1 MSNANHYHY
10 QSHIRMHIMSERSL
24 LTRTPLSI
32 AIAVLCS
39 SLSAN
44 VLAETKVTDTDE
56 QMVVTATRTEMALK
70 KAPASMSVIT
80 AQDIEDS
87 PGITLADIVAESTSV
102 ESDFDSTRA
111 GRQMTSIRG
120 MDSDYTLIMV
130 NGRRLS
136 SASAIIRGNDFDLST
151 IPADSIE
158 RVEIIRGPMSA
169 LYGSDGMGGTINI
182 ITKAPENDWSSTVS
196 MDNSS
201 PMDGNGGQEYSV
213 GLTTSGA
220 LIEDEL
226 FARVSVNQT
235 SRNAWQPYSGTH
247 NSGYDREDVTALEG
261 RDTLS
266 MLASL
271 TWHATD
277 NQTLDFDFG
286 YSDDERESAAES
298 SSSVIESNT
307 HVVRHS
313 QAITHSGY
321 WSWGDTQVRYSRENV
336 TDNNAA
342 DLGNNFSSDIEELT
356 QIVEASA
363 TTYLGDSHTLT
374 FGMDYQLSELTNKE
388 NLVSGTSEAYQG
400 ALFIQDQWL
409 MTEQLTATI
418 GGRLDKHELYG
429 EEFSPRV
436 YLVHQTTND
445 LIIKGGVGKAF
456 KAPSLTQNQPDYQV
470 SSCKGGC
477 ALVGNEDL
485 KPETSLNY
493 ELAAVYTQP
502 RWNVEAALFRN
513 EINDLID
520 RTEGYCPQ
528 GGDWNESARQC
539 ENPDGSSTGELG
551 AKTYEN
557 VAEAIIQGVEIA
569 GQYQISDEWGV
580 SGNYTYLDT
589 EDKSTGDELLERYK
603 HSGLVKLSWNPTYD
617 LNTFVSARYRGERQ
631 IEADLIQDAY
641 TTLNI
646 GTVYN
651 VNDSVRLR
659 AGISNLT
666 DESVSNE
673 LEYLGYVEQPRTYY
687 VGMTADF

>member
-1 MSNANHYHY
+1 MTD
-10 QSHIRMHIMSERSL
+10 RSL
-24 LTRTPLSI
+24 FSPKPL
-32 AIAVLCS
+32 AIAVAFICS
-39 SLSAN
+39 AVSTVSLAN
-44 VLAETKVTDTDE
+44 EASTETDE
-56 QMVVTATRTEMALK
+56 QMVVTATRTETSLK
-70 KAPASMSVIT
+70 QAPASMSVIT
-80 AQDIEDS
+80 AEDIENN
-87 PGITLADIVAESTSV
+87 PGITLADIVADATSV

-111 GRQMTSIRG
+111 GRQMISIRG

-182 ITKAPENDWSSTVS
+182 ITKAPENDWISTLS
-196 MDNSS
+196 MDTSS
-201 PMDGNGGQEYSV
+201 PMDGNGGQEHSV

-226 FARVSVNQT
+226 FARFSVNQT
-235 SRNAWQPYSGTH
+235 SRDAWQPYSGTH
-247 NSGYDREDVTALEG
+247 SSGYDREDITALEG

-266 MLASL
+266 LLANL
-271 TWHATD
+271 TWYATD
-277 NQTLDFDFG
+277 NETIDLDLG

-298 SSSVIESNT
+298 SSSVIESDT
-307 HVVRHS
+307 RVVRHS
-313 QAITHSGY
+313 QAITHSGF
-321 WSWGDTQVRYSRENV
+321 WNWGDTQVRYSRENV
-336 TDNNAA
+336 TDTDAA

-356 QIVEASA
+356 QILEASA
-363 TTYLGDSHTLT
+363 TTYFGDSHTLT
-374 FGMDYQLSELTNKE
+374 FGMDYQLSKLTNKE
-388 NLVSGTSEAYQG
+388 NLVSGSSEAYQG
-400 ALFIQDQWL
+400 SLFVQDQWEV
-409 MTEQLTATI
+409 TDQLTATI

-436 YLVHQTTND
+436 YMVHQTTDD

-456 KAPSLTQNQPDYQV
+456 KAPTLTQNQADYQV

-477 ALVGNEDL
+477 VLVGNEDL

-493 ELAAVYTQP
+493 ELATVYTQP

-513 EINDLID
+513 EINDLIE
-520 RTEGYCPQ
+520 RTEGYCPD
-528 GGDWNESARQC
+528 GGEWNESARQC
-539 ENPDGSSTGELG
+539 ENPDGTPTGNLG
-551 AKTYEN
+551 AKTYQN
-557 VAEAIIQGVEIA
+557 VSEAIIQGVELA
-569 GQYQISDEWGV
+569 GGFQISEQWDV

-589 EDKSTGDELLERYK
+589 EDKSTGEQLLERYK
-603 HSGLVKLSWNPTYD
+603 HSGLVKLNWSPTYD
-617 LNTFVSARYRGERQ
+617 LTTFVSARYRGERQ
-631 IEADLIQDAY
+631 IETDLTQDAY

-651 VNDSVRLR
+651 VNDSVRIR
-659 AGISNLT
+659 AGITNLT
-666 DESVSNE
+666 DEAVSQE
-673 LEYLGYVEQPRTYY
+673 LEYLGYVEEPRTYY

>member
-1 MSNANHYHY
+1 
-10 QSHIRMHIMSERSL
+10 MSERSL
-24 LTRTPLSI
+24 LIRKPLLVRKPLSI
-32 AIAVLCS
+32 AVAVIFT

-44 VLAETKVTDTDE
+44 VLAQEEAKPTDE

-70 KAPASMSVIT
+70 QAPASMSVIT

-111 GRQMTSIRG
+111 GRQMISIRG

-182 ITKAPENDWSSTVS
+182 ITKAPENDWSSTLS
-196 MDNSS
+196 MDTSS
-201 PMDGNGGQEYSV
+201 PLDGDGGEEYSV

-247 NSGYDREDVTALEG
+247 SSGYDRSDVTALEE

-266 MLASL
+266 LLASL
-271 TWHATD
+271 TWNATD
-277 NQTLDFDFG
+277 NQTIDFDFG

-298 SSSVIESNT
+298 AKSVIESDT
-307 HVVRHS
+307 RVVRHS
-313 QAITHSGY
+313 QAITHSGF

-336 TDNNAA
+336 TDNDAA

-388 NLVSGTSEAYQG
+388 NLSSGTSEAYQG
-400 ALFIQDQWL
+400 ALFVQDQWV
-409 MTEQLTATI
+409 MTDKLTATI

-456 KAPSLTQNQPDYQV
+456 KAPTLTQNQSDYTV

-485 KPETSLNY
+485 NPETSLNY
-493 ELAAVYTQP
+493 ELATVYTQP

-513 EINDLID
+513 EINDLIE

-528 GGDWNESARQC
+528 GGDWNESALQC
-539 ENPDGSSTGELG
+539 ENADGTPTGDLG
-551 AKTYEN
+551 AKTYQN
-557 VAEAIIQGVEIA
+557 VSEAIIQGVEL
-569 GQYQISDEWGV
+569 GGMYQISDEWAV

-589 EDKSTGDELLERYK
+589 EDKSTGEQLLERYK
-603 HSGLVKLSWNPTYD
+603 HSGFVKLNWSPTYD
-617 LNTFVSARYRGERQ
+617 LSTFVSARYRGERQ
-631 IEADLIQDAY
+631 IESDLTQDAY

-666 DESVSNE
+666 DESVSDD
-673 LEYLGYVEQPRTYY
+673 LEYIGYVEEPRTYY

>member
-1 MSNANHYHY
+1 
-10 QSHIRMHIMSERSL
+10 MSESSL
-24 LTRTPLSI
+24 LIRKPLLVRKPLSI
-32 AIAVLCS
+32 AVAVICT

-44 VLAETKVTDTDE
+44 VLAQEAQATDE

-70 KAPASMSVIT
+70 QAPASMSVIT

-111 GRQMTSIRG
+111 GRQMISIRG

-182 ITKAPENDWSSTVS
+182 ITKAPENDWSSTLS
-196 MDNSS
+196 MDTSS
-201 PMDGNGGQEYSV
+201 PLDGDGGEEYSM
-213 GLTTSGA
+213 GFTTSGA

-226 FARVSVNQT
+226 FARLSVNQT
-235 SRNAWQPYSGTH
+235 SRDAWQPYSG
-247 NSGYDREDVTALEG
+247 NGREDITALEE

-266 MLASL
+266 LLASL

-277 NQTLDFDFG
+277 NQTVDFDFG
-286 YSDDERESAAES
+286 YSDDKRDGLAEHATG
-298 SSSVIESNT
+298 VNPVDT
-307 HVVRHS
+307 KVVRNS
-313 QAITHSGY
+313 QAITHSGF

-336 TDNNAA
+336 TDNDAA
-342 DLGNNFSSDIEELT
+342 DSDTNYSSDVEELT

-363 TTYLGDSHTLT
+363 TTYLGESHTVT

-388 NLVSGTSEAYQG
+388 NLVNDTSEAYQG

-418 GGRLDKHELYG
+418 GGRLDKHEQYG

-456 KAPSLTQNQPDYQV
+456 KAPTLTQNHTDYTV
-470 SSCKGGC
+470 NSCKGWC
-477 ALVGNEDL
+477 DIVGNEDL
-485 KPETSLNY
+485 NPETSWNY
-493 ELAAVYTQP
+493 EIAALYTQP
-502 RWNVEAALFRN
+502 RWNVEGALFRN
-513 EINDLID
+513 EIQDLID
-520 RTEGYCPQ
+520 RGDTECRS
-528 GGDWNESARQC
+528 GGTWGGNGFGCVD
-539 ENPDGSSTGELG
+539 TGG
-551 AKTYEN
+551 NFVSKGTRSYVN
-557 VAEAIIQGVEIA
+557 VSEAVIQGAELT
-569 GQYQISDEWGV
+569 GQFQITDEWGV
-580 SGNYTYLDT
+580 SGNYTFLDT
-589 EDKSTGDELLERYK
+589 EDKSTGEELLERYK
-603 HSGLVKLSWNPTYD
+603 HSGLVKLNWSPTYD
-617 LNTFVSARYRGERQ
+617 LNTFVSARYRGERN
-631 IEADLIQDAY
+631 IETDLTQEAY

-646 GTVYN
+646 GGVYN
-651 VNDSVRLR
+651 INDSVRVR
-659 AGISNLT
+659 AGITNLT
-666 DESVSNE
+666 DEAVSQE
-673 LEYLGYVEQPRTYY
+673 LESMGYVEEPRTYY

>member
-1 MSNANHYHY
+1 MTD
-10 QSHIRMHIMSERSL
+10 RSL
-24 LTRTPLSI
+24 FSPKPL
-32 AIAVLCS
+32 AIAVAFICS
-39 SLSAN
+39 SVSTVSFAN
-44 VLAETKVTDTDE
+44 EASTETDE
-56 QMVVTATRTEMALK
+56 QMVVTATRTETSLK
-70 KAPASMSVIT
+70 QAPASMSVIT
-80 AQDIEDS
+80 AEDIENN
-87 PGITLADIVAESTSV
+87 PGITLADIVADSTSV

-111 GRQMTSIRG
+111 GRQMISIRG

-182 ITKAPENDWSSTVS
+182 ITKAPENDWSSTLS
-196 MDNSS
+196 MDTSS
-201 PMDGNGGQEYSV
+201 PMDGNGGQEHSV

-226 FARVSVNQT
+226 FARFSVNQT
-235 SRNAWQPYSGTH
+235 SRDAWQPYSGTH
-247 NSGYDREDVTALEG
+247 SSGYDREDITALEG

-266 MLASL
+266 LLANL
-271 TWHATD
+271 TWYATD
-277 NQTLDFDFG
+277 NQTIDLDLG

-298 SSSVIESNT
+298 SSSVIESDT
-307 HVVRHS
+307 RVVRHS
-313 QAITHSGY
+313 QAITHSGF

-336 TDNNAA
+336 TDTDAA

-356 QIVEASA
+356 QILEASA

-374 FGMDYQLSELTNKE
+374 FGMDYQLSKLINKE
-388 NLVSGTSEAYQG
+388 NLVSGSSEAYQG
-400 ALFIQDQWL
+400 ALFVQDQWEV
-409 MTEQLTATI
+409 TDQLTATI

-436 YLVHQTTND
+436 YMVHQTTDD

-456 KAPSLTQNQPDYQV
+456 KAPTLTQNQADYQV

-477 ALVGNEDL
+477 VLVGNEDL

-493 ELAAVYTQP
+493 ELATVYTQP

-513 EINDLID
+513 EINDLIE
-520 RTEGYCPQ
+520 RTEGYCPD
-528 GGDWNESARQC
+528 GGEWNESARQC
-539 ENPDGSSTGELG
+539 ENPDGTPTGNLG
-551 AKTYEN
+551 AKTYHN
-557 VAEAIIQGVEIA
+557 VSEAIIQGVELA
-569 GQYQISDEWGV
+569 GGFQISEQWDV

-589 EDKSTGDELLERYK
+589 EDKSTGEQLLERYK
-603 HSGLVKLSWNPTYD
+603 HSGLVKLNWSPTYD
-617 LNTFVSARYRGERQ
+617 LTTFVSARYRGERQ
-631 IEADLIQDAY
+631 IETDLTQDAY

-651 VNDSVRLR
+651 VNGSVRIR
-659 AGISNLT
+659 AGITNLT
-666 DESVSNE
+666 DEAVTQE
-673 LEYLGYVEQPRTYY
+673 LEYLGYVEEPRTYY

>member
-1 MSNANHYHY
+1 MTD
-10 QSHIRMHIMSERSL
+10 RSL
-24 LTRTPLSI
+24 FSAKPL
-32 AIAVLCS
+32 AIAVAFICS
-39 SLSAN
+39 SVPTVSFANNESA
-44 VLAETKVTDTDE
+44 ETDE
-56 QMVVTATRTEMALK
+56 QMVVTATRTETLLK
-70 KAPASMSVIT
+70 QAPASMSVIT
-80 AQDIEDS
+80 AEDIENN
-87 PGITLADIVAESTSV
+87 PGITLADIVADSTSV

-111 GRQMTSIRG
+111 GRQMISIRG

-151 IPADSIE
+151 IPTESIE

-182 ITKAPENDWSSTVS
+182 ITKAPENDWSSTLS
-196 MDNSS
+196 MDTSS
-201 PMDGNGGQEYSV
+201 PMDGNGGQEHSV

-226 FARVSVNQT
+226 FARFSVNQT
-235 SRNAWQPYSGTH
+235 SRDAWQPYSGTH
-247 NSGYDREDVTALEG
+247 SSGYDREDITALEG

-266 MLASL
+266 LLANL
-271 TWHATD
+271 TWYATD
-277 NQTLDFDFG
+277 NQTIDIDLG

-298 SSSVIESNT
+298 SSSVIESDT
-307 HVVRHS
+307 RVVRHS
-313 QAITHSGY
+313 QAITHSGF
-321 WSWGDTQVRYSRENV
+321 WGWGDTQVRYSRENV
-336 TDNNAA
+336 TDNDAA

-374 FGMDYQLSELTNKE
+374 FGMDYQLSKLTNKE
-388 NLVSGTSEAYQG
+388 NLVSGASEAYQG
-400 ALFIQDQWL
+400 ALFVQDQWE

-436 YLVHQTTND
+436 YMVHQTTDD

-456 KAPSLTQNQPDYQV
+456 KAPTLTQNQSDYQV

-477 ALVGNEDL
+477 VLVGNEDL

-493 ELAAVYTQP
+493 ELATVYTQP

-513 EINDLID
+513 EINDLIE
-520 RTEGYCPQ
+520 RTEGYCPD

-539 ENPDGSSTGELG
+539 EDSNGNPTGNLG
-551 AKTYEN
+551 AKTYQN
-557 VAEAIIQGVEIA
+557 VSEAIIQGVELA
-569 GQYQISDEWGV
+569 GGFQISEQWDV

-589 EDKSTGDELLERYK
+589 EDKSTGEQLLERYK
-603 HSGLVKLSWNPTYD
+603 HSGLVKLNWSPTYD
-617 LNTFVSARYRGERQ
+617 LMAFVSARYRGERQ
-631 IEADLIQDAY
+631 IETDLTQDAY

-651 VNDSVRLR
+651 VNDSVRIR
-659 AGISNLT
+659 AGITNLT
-666 DESVSNE
+666 DEAVSQE
-673 LEYLGYVEQPRTYY
+673 LEYLGYVEEPRTYY

>member
-1 MSNANHYHY
+1 
-10 QSHIRMHIMSERSL
+10 MSERSL
-24 LTRTPLSI
+24 LIRKPLLVRKPLSI
-32 AIAVLCS
+32 AVAVICT

-44 VLAETKVTDTDE
+44 VLAQEEAQATDE

-70 KAPASMSVIT
+70 QAPASMSVIT

-111 GRQMTSIRG
+111 GRQMISIRG

-182 ITKAPENDWSSTVS
+182 ITKAPENDWSSTLS
-196 MDNSS
+196 MDTSS
-201 PMDGNGGQEYSV
+201 PLDGDGGEEYSM
-213 GLTTSGA
+213 GFTTSGA

-226 FARVSVNQT
+226 FARLSVNQT
-235 SRNAWQPYSGTH
+235 SRDAWQPYSGTH
-247 NSGYDREDVTALEG
+247 SSGYDRSDITALEE
-261 RDTLS
+261 RETLS
-266 MLASL
+266 LLASL
-271 TWHATD
+271 TWNATD
-277 NQTLDFDFG
+277 NQTIDFDFG
-286 YSDDERESAAES
+286 YSDDERESSAENV
-298 SSSVIESNT
+298 SSVIESDT
-307 HVVRHS
+307 RVVRQS
-313 QAITHSGY
+313 QAITHSGF

-336 TDNNAA
+336 TDNDAA
-342 DLGNNFSSDIEELT
+342 DSDTNYSSDVEELT

-363 TTYLGDSHTLT
+363 TTYLGESHTVT

-388 NLVSGTSEAYQG
+388 NLVNGTSEAYQG

-418 GGRLDKHELYG
+418 GGRLDKHEQYG

-456 KAPSLTQNQPDYQV
+456 KAPTLTQNHTDYTV
-470 SSCKGGC
+470 NSCKGWC
-477 ALVGNEDL
+477 DIVGNEDL
-485 KPETSLNY
+485 NPETSWNY
-493 ELAAVYTQP
+493 EIAALYTQP
-502 RWNVEAALFRN
+502 RWNVEGALFRN
-513 EINDLID
+513 EIQDLID
-520 RTEGYCPQ
+520 RGDTECRS
-528 GGDWNESARQC
+528 GGTWGGNGFGCVD
-539 ENPDGSSTGELG
+539 TGG
-551 AKTYEN
+551 NFVSKGTRSYVN
-557 VAEAIIQGVEIA
+557 VSEAVIQGAELT
-569 GQYQISDEWGV
+569 GQFQITDEWGV
-580 SGNYTYLDT
+580 SGNYTFLDT
-589 EDKSTGDELLERYK
+589 EDKSTGEELLERYK
-603 HSGLVKLSWNPTYD
+603 HSGLVKLNWSPTYD
-617 LNTFVSARYRGERQ
+617 LNTFISARYRGERN
-631 IEADLIQDAY
+631 IETDLTQEAY

-646 GTVYN
+646 GGVYN
-651 VNDSVRLR
+651 INDSVRVR
-659 AGISNLT
+659 AGITNLT
-666 DESVSNE
+666 DEAVSQE
-673 LEYLGYVEQPRTYY
+673 LESMGYVEEPRTYY

>member
-1 MSNANHYHY
+1 M
-10 QSHIRMHIMSERSL
+10 IRKPL
-24 LTRTPLSI
+24 LVRKPLSI
-32 AIAVLCS
+32 AVAVICT

-44 VLAETKVTDTDE
+44 VLAQEEAQATDE

-70 KAPASMSVIT
+70 QAPASMSVIT

-111 GRQMTSIRG
+111 GRQMISIRG

-182 ITKAPENDWSSTVS
+182 ITKAPENDWSSTLS
-196 MDNSS
+196 MDTSS
-201 PMDGNGGQEYSV
+201 PLDGDGGEEYSM
-213 GLTTSGA
+213 GFTTSGA

-226 FARVSVNQT
+226 FARLSVNQT

-247 NSGYDREDVTALEG
+247 SSGYDRSDVTALEE

-271 TWHATD
+271 TWHMTD
-277 NQTLDFDFG
+277 NQTIDFDFG

-298 SSSVIESNT
+298 AKSVIESDT
-307 HVVRHS
+307 RVVRHS
-313 QAITHSGY
+313 QAITHSGF

-336 TDNNAA
+336 TDNDAA

-363 TTYLGDSHTLT
+363 TTYLGYSHTLT

-388 NLVSGTSEAYQG
+388 NLSSGMSEAYQG
-400 ALFIQDQWL
+400 ALFVQDQWV
-409 MTEQLTATI
+409 MTDSLTATF

-456 KAPSLTQNQPDYQV
+456 KAPTLTQNQSDYTV

-485 KPETSLNY
+485 NPETSINY
-493 ELAAVYTQP
+493 ELATVYTQP

-513 EINDLID
+513 EINDLIE
-520 RTEGYCPQ
+520 RTQGYCPQ
-528 GGDWNESARQC
+528 GGDWNESALQC
-539 ENPDGSSTGELG
+539 ENPDGTPTGDLG
-551 AKTYEN
+551 AKTHQN
-557 VAEAIIQGVEIA
+557 VSEAIIQGVEL
-569 GQYQISDEWGV
+569 GGMYQISDEWAV

-589 EDKSTGDELLERYK
+589 EDKSTGEELLERYK
-603 HSGLVKLSWNPTYD
+603 HSGFVKLNWNPTYD
-617 LNTFVSARYRGERQ
+617 LSTFVSARYRGERQ
-631 IEADLIQDAY
+631 IDSDLTQDAY

-666 DESVSNE
+666 DESVSDE
-673 LEYLGYVEQPRTYY
+673 LEYIGYVEEPRTYY
-687 VGMTADF
+687 IGMTADF

>member
-1 MSNANHYHY
+1 M
-10 QSHIRMHIMSERSL
+10 IRKPL
-24 LTRTPLSI
+24 LVRKPLSI
-32 AIAVLCS
+32 AVAVICT

-44 VLAETKVTDTDE
+44 VLAQEEAQATDE

-70 KAPASMSVIT
+70 QAPASMSVIT

-111 GRQMTSIRG
+111 GRQMISIRG

-182 ITKAPENDWSSTVS
+182 ITKAPENDWSSTLS
-196 MDNSS
+196 MDTSS
-201 PMDGNGGQEYSV
+201 PLDGDGGEEYSM
-213 GLTTSGA
+213 GFTTSGA

-226 FARVSVNQT
+226 FARLSVNQT
-235 SRNAWQPYSGTH
+235 SRDAWQPYSG
-247 NSGYDREDVTALEG
+247 NGREDITALEE

-266 MLASL
+266 LLASL

-277 NQTLDFDFG
+277 NQTVDFDFG
-286 YSDDERESAAES
+286 YSDDKRDGLAEHATG
-298 SSSVIESNT
+298 VNPVDT
-307 HVVRHS
+307 KVVRNS
-313 QAITHSGY
+313 QAITHSGF

-336 TDNNAA
+336 TDNDAA
-342 DLGNNFSSDIEELT
+342 DSDTNYSSDVEELT

-363 TTYLGDSHTLT
+363 TTYLGESHTVT

-388 NLVSGTSEAYQG
+388 NLVNDTSEAYQG

-418 GGRLDKHELYG
+418 GGRLDKHEQYG

-456 KAPSLTQNQPDYQV
+456 KAPTLTQNHTDYTV
-470 SSCKGGC
+470 NSCKGWC
-477 ALVGNEDL
+477 DIVGNEDL
-485 KPETSLNY
+485 NPETSWNY
-493 ELAAVYTQP
+493 EIAALYTQP
-502 RWNVEAALFRN
+502 RWNVEGALFRN
-513 EINDLID
+513 EIQDLID
-520 RTEGYCPQ
+520 RGDTECRS
-528 GGDWNESARQC
+528 GGTWGGNGFGCVD
-539 ENPDGSSTGELG
+539 TGG
-551 AKTYEN
+551 NFVSKGTRSYVN
-557 VAEAIIQGVEIA
+557 VSEAVIQGAELT
-569 GQYQISDEWGV
+569 GQFQITDEWGV
-580 SGNYTYLDT
+580 SGNYTFLDT
-589 EDKSTGDELLERYK
+589 EDKSTGEELLERYK
-603 HSGLVKLSWNPTYD
+603 HSGLVKLNWSPTYD
-617 LNTFVSARYRGERQ
+617 LNTFVSARYRGERN
-631 IEADLIQDAY
+631 IETDLTQEAY

-646 GTVYN
+646 GGVYN
-651 VNDSVRLR
+651 INDSVRVR
-659 AGISNLT
+659 AGITNLT
-666 DESVSNE
+666 DEAVSQE
-673 LEYLGYVEQPRTYY
+673 LESMGYVEEPRTYY

>member
-1 MSNANHYHY
+1 MN
-10 QSHIRMHIMSERSL
+10 IMSERSL
-24 LTRTPLSI
+24 LIRKPLSI
-32 AIAVLCS
+32 AVAVICT

-44 VLAETKVTDTDE
+44 VLAQEEAQATDE

-70 KAPASMSVIT
+70 QAPASMSVIT

-111 GRQMTSIRG
+111 GRQMISIRG

-182 ITKAPENDWSSTVS
+182 ITKAPENDWSSTLS
-196 MDNSS
+196 MDSSS
-201 PMDGNGGQEYSV
+201 PMDGNGGQEQSV
-213 GLTTSGA
+213 GFTTSGA

-226 FARVSVNQT
+226 FARLSVNQT
-235 SRNAWQPYSGTH
+235 SRNAWQPYSGYRTDKVD
-247 NSGYDREDVTALEG
+247 GQDVVTNRSDITALEE

-266 MLASL
+266 LLASL
-271 TWHATD
+271 SWHATD
-277 NQTLDFDFG
+277 NQTIDFDFG
-286 YSDDERESAAES
+286 YSDDERDSLAES
-298 SSSVIESNT
+298 LTSVMESDT
-307 HVVRHS
+307 RVVRQS
-313 QAITHSGY
+313 QAITHSGF

-336 TDNNAA
+336 TDHDAA
-342 DLGNNFSSDIEELT
+342 DSDEIYSSDIEELT

-363 TTYLGDSHTLT
+363 TTYLGDSHTVT

-388 NLVSGTSEAYQG
+388 NLSSGSSEAYQG
-400 ALFIQDQWL
+400 ALFVQDQWL
-409 MTEQLTATI
+409 MTDQLTATI

-456 KAPSLTQNQPDYQV
+456 KAPTLTQNQTDYTV
-470 SSCKGGC
+470 NSCKGVC
-477 ALVGNEDL
+477 DLHGNEDL

-493 ELAAVYTQP
+493 EVAAIYSQP
-502 RWNVEAALFRN
+502 RWSVEGALFRN

-520 RTEGYCPQ
+520 RDETY
-528 GGDWNESARQC
+528 C
-539 ENPDGSSTGELG
+539 ENGGVFESGKGCADSSSSTGYVNGKRTYTNVSEAVVQGAEL
-551 AKTYEN
+551 T
-557 VAEAIIQGVEIA
+557 
-569 GQYQISDEWGV
+569 GQFQITDEWGV
-580 SGNYTYLDT
+580 SGNYTFLDT
-589 EDKSTGDELLERYK
+589 EDKSTGEELLERYK
-603 HSGLVKLSWNPTYD
+603 HSGLVKLNWSPTYD
-617 LNTFVSARYRGERQ
+617 LSTFVSARYRGERQ
-631 IEADLIQDAY
+631 IESDLTQDAY
-641 TTLNI
+641 TTLNL
-646 GTVYN
+646 GAVYN
-651 VNDSVRLR
+651 VNASVRLR
-659 AGISNLT
+659 AGITNLT
-666 DESVSNE
+666 DEAVSQE
-673 LEYLGYVEQPRTYY
+673 LESMGYVEEPRTYY

>member
-1 MSNANHYHY
+1 MN
-10 QSHIRMHIMSERSL
+10 IMSERSL
-24 LTRTPLSI
+24 LIRKPLSI
-32 AIAVLCS
+32 AVAVICT

-44 VLAETKVTDTDE
+44 VLAQEEAQATDE

-70 KAPASMSVIT
+70 QAPASMSVIT

-111 GRQMTSIRG
+111 GRQMISIRG

-182 ITKAPENDWSSTVS
+182 ITKAPENDWSSTLS
-196 MDNSS
+196 MDTSS
-201 PMDGNGGQEYSV
+201 PLDGDGGEEYSM
-213 GLTTSGA
+213 GFTTSGA

-226 FARVSVNQT
+226 FARLSVNQT

-247 NSGYDREDVTALEG
+247 SSGYDRSDVTALEE

-271 TWHATD
+271 TWHMTD
-277 NQTLDFDFG
+277 NQTIDFDFG

-298 SSSVIESNT
+298 AKSVIESDT
-307 HVVRHS
+307 RVVRHS
-313 QAITHSGY
+313 QAITHSGF

-336 TDNNAA
+336 TDNDAA

-363 TTYLGDSHTLT
+363 TTYLGYSHTLT

-388 NLVSGTSEAYQG
+388 NLSSGMSEAYQG
-400 ALFIQDQWL
+400 ALFVQDQWV
-409 MTEQLTATI
+409 MTDSLTATF

-456 KAPSLTQNQPDYQV
+456 KAPTLTQNQSDYTV

-485 KPETSLNY
+485 NPETSINY
-493 ELAAVYTQP
+493 ELATVYTQP

-513 EINDLID
+513 EINDLIE
-520 RTEGYCPQ
+520 RTQGYCPQ
-528 GGDWNESARQC
+528 GGDWNESALQC
-539 ENPDGSSTGELG
+539 ENPDGTPTGDLG
-551 AKTYEN
+551 AKTHQN
-557 VAEAIIQGVEIA
+557 VSEAIIQGVEL
-569 GQYQISDEWGV
+569 GGMYQISDEWAV

-589 EDKSTGDELLERYK
+589 EDKSTGEELLERYK
-603 HSGLVKLSWNPTYD
+603 HSGFVKLNWNPTYD
-617 LNTFVSARYRGERQ
+617 LSTFVSARYRGERQ
-631 IEADLIQDAY
+631 IDSDLTQDAY

-666 DESVSNE
+666 DESVSDE
-673 LEYLGYVEQPRTYY
+673 LEYIGYVEEPRTYY
-687 VGMTADF
+687 IGMTADF

>member
-1 MSNANHYHY
+1 MTD
-10 QSHIRMHIMSERSL
+10 RSL
-24 LTRTPLSI
+24 FSAKPL
-32 AIAVLCS
+32 AIAVAFICS
-39 SLSAN
+39 SVPTVTFAN
-44 VLAETKVTDTDE
+44 NESVETDE
-56 QMVVTATRTEMALK
+56 QMVVTATRTETLLK
-70 KAPASMSVIT
+70 QAPASMSVIT
-80 AQDIEDS
+80 AEDIENN
-87 PGITLADIVAESTSV
+87 PGITLADIVADSTSV

-111 GRQMTSIRG
+111 GRQMISIRG

-151 IPADSIE
+151 IPTESIE

-182 ITKAPENDWSSTVS
+182 ITKAPENDWSSTLS
-196 MDNSS
+196 MDSSS
-201 PMDGNGGQEYSV
+201 PMDGNGGQEHSV

-226 FARVSVNQT
+226 FARFSVNQT
-235 SRNAWQPYSGTH
+235 SRDAWQPYSGTH
-247 NSGYDREDVTALEG
+247 SSGYDREDITALEG

-266 MLASL
+266 LLANL
-271 TWHATD
+271 TWYATD
-277 NQTLDFDFG
+277 NQTIDIDLG

-298 SSSVIESNT
+298 SSSVIESDT
-307 HVVRHS
+307 RVVRHS
-313 QAITHSGY
+313 QAITHSGF
-321 WSWGDTQVRYSRENV
+321 WGWGDTQVRYSRENV
-336 TDNNAA
+336 TDNDAA

-374 FGMDYQLSELTNKE
+374 FGMDYQLSKLTNKE
-388 NLVSGTSEAYQG
+388 NLVSGASEAYQG
-400 ALFIQDQWL
+400 ALFVQDQWE

-436 YLVHQTTND
+436 YMVHQTTDD

-456 KAPSLTQNQPDYQV
+456 KAPTLTQNQSDYQV

-477 ALVGNEDL
+477 VLVGNEDL

-493 ELAAVYTQP
+493 ELATVYTQP

-513 EINDLID
+513 EINDLIE
-520 RTEGYCPQ
+520 RTEGYCPD

-539 ENPDGSSTGELG
+539 EDSNGNPTGNLG
-551 AKTYEN
+551 AKTYQN
-557 VAEAIIQGVEIA
+557 VSEAIIQGVELA
-569 GQYQISDEWGV
+569 GGFQISEQWDV

-589 EDKSTGDELLERYK
+589 EDKSTGEQLLERYK
-603 HSGLVKLSWNPTYD
+603 HSGLVKLNWSPTYD
-617 LNTFVSARYRGERQ
+617 LTAFVSARYRGERQ
-631 IEADLIQDAY
+631 IETDLTQDAY

-651 VNDSVRLR
+651 VNDSVRIR
-659 AGISNLT
+659 AGITNLT
-666 DESVSNE
+666 DEAVSQE
-673 LEYLGYVEQPRTYY
+673 LEYLGYVEEPRTYY